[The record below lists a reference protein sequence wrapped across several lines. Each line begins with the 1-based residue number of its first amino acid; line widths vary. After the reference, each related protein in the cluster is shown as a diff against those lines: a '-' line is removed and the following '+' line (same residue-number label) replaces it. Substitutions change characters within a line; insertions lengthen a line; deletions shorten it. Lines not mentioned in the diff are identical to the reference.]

1 LFLNFFPAQDDNL
14 DVLSYALDRTKNIG
28 VAIGDELNEH
38 QKLLGDLETGV
49 DKTKGVSLFFF
60 KIFF

>member
-1 LFLNFFPAQDDNL
+1 LE
-14 DVLSYALDRTKNIG
+14 VLSYALDRTKNIG

-49 DKTKGVSLFFF
+49 DKTKGVFFLF
-60 KIFF
+60 